1 MAISVDIGTK
11 IIYVPQSY
19 LTFVSG
25 VSYTLDTNQLRLDLR
40 DWEDSEEGMIA
51 DITHN
56 HATSITLSGVTYA
69 RFLEIINGYQ
79 VEFEDTGAHY
89 TVICQGTNH
98 NIADVMVLNAAN
110 LIVGNSAG
118 LVEIA
123 AGTVAAADVW
133 NYVGASAVNKEDD
146 LIKARKAAEV
156 ARNLSA

>member
-1 MAISVDIGTK
+1 
-11 IIYVPQSY
+11 
-19 LTFVSG
+19 
-25 VSYTLDTNQLRLDLR
+25 
-40 DWEDSEEGMIA
+40 
-51 DITHN
+51 
-56 HATSITLSGVTYA
+56 
-69 RFLEIINGYQ
+69 
-79 VEFEDTGAHY
+79 
-89 TVICQGTNH
+89 
-98 NIADVMVLNAAN
+98 VMVLNAAN